1 MVDLNANV
9 GNLAGRTVNRISA
22 NNPKESADATVHRG
36 SWRKSASEKFVDPH
50 RSESGSTEVQ
60 IASPTPDI
68 AAGGPTVSCMA
79 TISTKGYRA
88 LAEVA
93 PSNRESDG
101 LWRSRG
107 NAK

>member
-1 MVDLNANV
+1 MAARAVLV
-9 GNLAGRTVNRISA
+9 GLWKMGLKKNLEPQS
-22 NNPKESADATVHRG
+22 
-36 SWRKSASEKFVDPH
+36 
-50 RSESGSTEVQ
+50 SESGSTEVQ

-79 TISTKGYRA
+79 TISTKGYRG
-88 LAEVA
+88 LDEVA